1 MKTFAVSTVGFGAGQ
16 RCAGKRWRRS
26 IVGLILGLMPL
37 GPAFAYDWVEGTG
50 YRSAPLMVVGSG
62 HAGFEAMA
70 GVVTGVGFTNHL
82 AENRYLT
89 NQIYL
94 NGSGVAVGDVDGDG
108 LCDLYFCGLDGAN
121 ALYKNLG
128 GFRFEEIA
136 AGAGVACD
144 GIASTGAVLV
154 DIDGDGDLD
163 LWVSSINGGTH
174 GFLNDGRGH
183 FAELHP
189 GVPLNSGK
197 AGMSM
202 ALADMDGDGDLD
214 LYVSNYRIVTVR
226 DQPNTRY
233 RIRRE
238 NDRYAVV
245 LVNGRPVT
253 EPDLVGRFSVEPG
266 RVIEN
271 GEADVLYRNE
281 GAGRFVPIAFTDGT
295 FLDEQGQPLSEPL
308 YEWGLSV
315 MFRDINQ
322 DGAPDLYVC
331 NDFSSPDRI
340 WMNTGDGRFRA
351 LAPLAIRS
359 TSLFSMG
366 IDVADLNRDGRDDLF
381 VADML
386 SRSHSKRQLQVGDVP
401 PTSLA
406 IGEIA
411 NRPQYSRNTLQVN
424 RGDGTYA
431 ELGRLAGLEASE
443 WSWTPVF
450 LDVDLDGFEDL
461 LITTGHELEMMDA
474 DVRKRADALKASK
487 PMSPAE
493 QIGLKKMFSR
503 LDSPN
508 VAFRNRGDLSF
519 EEVGAEWGFATPG
532 VSHGMALGDLDN
544 DGDLDLVMNN
554 LNGEAGVYRNRVA
567 APRVAVRLHGEGAN
581 RDGIGA
587 RITVKGG
594 PVEQSQEMISGGR
607 YLSGDQ
613 AMRVFAAGSVDARL
627 TIEVLWRSGRLSVV
641 GNAQANRIYEI
652 RERDTASATAP
663 AQVEP
668 VVPFFEDVSG
678 LIGHG
683 HVEDVFDDF
692 AAQPLLPRRLSQL
705 GPGVAWHDLDGDG
718 WEDLIVGTGRGGTL
732 GVYRNNGDGGFVS
745 IVGAP
750 VNQPVTRDQ
759 TGLLAIGR
767 SILTGSS
774 NYEDGMAVGGA
785 VRAYELDAGRVSD
798 WVPGQE
804 AATGP
809 LASGDVDGDGDLDL
823 FVGGRAVPG
832 KYGRSARSLLM
843 MNEGGKFGPG
853 QVWDEMGMVSGA
865 VLSDLDSDG
874 FPELIVACEWGG
886 IRVFQ
891 NARGQFR
898 EVTREVGLSG
908 YLGLWNGVTTGDLDG
923 DGRLDIIA
931 TNWGLNG
938 RHRAGRSAPLRLAAG
953 DLDGNGVW
961 EVVES
966 FTEPGSD
973 RQLPVRGFKAISGA
987 VPYVGE
993 RVGSFKEYGQRTL
1006 VEIFGEAIG
1015 RVATL
1020 EVNTLET
1027 CLFMN
1032 RGGRFEPGTLPREVQ
1047 WAPCFGVSVG
1057 DYDGDGNE
1065 DLFMSQN
1072 FFSVNSEE
1080 ARSDAGR
1087 GIWLRGDGT
1096 GGLEVVDARES
1107 GVGVYGEQRGCALG
1121 DYDGDGR
1128 LDLVVSQNGAAT
1140 RLFHNTQAKPGV
1152 RVRLKGGAGNPR
1164 GVGGQIRVTHPGGEG
1179 AVREVK
1185 AGSGYWS
1192 QESAVQVMA
1201 IGEGAR
1207 LHVRWPG
1214 GLETESRFPK
1224 GAREIELNVNGDAR
1238 VLH

>member
-1 MKTFAVSTVGFGAGQ
+1 
-16 RCAGKRWRRS
+16 
-26 IVGLILGLMPL
+26 
-37 GPAFAYDWVEGTG
+37 
-50 YRSAPLMVVGSG
+50 
-62 HAGFEAMA
+62 
-70 GVVTGVGFTNHL
+70 
-82 AENRYLT
+82 
-89 NQIYL
+89 
-94 NGSGVAVGDVDGDG
+94 
-108 LCDLYFCGLDGAN
+108 
-121 ALYKNLG
+121 
-128 GFRFEEIA
+128 
-136 AGAGVACD
+136 
-144 GIASTGAVLV
+144 
-154 DIDGDGDLD
+154 
-163 LWVSSINGGTH
+163 
-174 GFLNDGRGH
+174 
-183 FAELHP
+183 
-189 GVPLNSGK
+189 
-197 AGMSM
+197 
-202 ALADMDGDGDLD
+202 
-214 LYVSNYRIVTVR
+214 
-226 DQPNTRY
+226 
-233 RIRRE
+233 
-238 NDRYAVV
+238 
-245 LVNGRPVT
+245 
-253 EPDLVGRFSVEPG
+253 
-266 RVIEN
+266 
-271 GEADVLYRNE
+271 
-281 GAGRFVPIAFTDGT
+281 
-295 FLDEQGQPLSEPL
+295 
-308 YEWGLSV
+308 
-315 MFRDINQ
+315 
-322 DGAPDLYVC
+322 
-331 NDFSSPDRI
+331 
-340 WMNTGDGRFRA
+340 
-351 LAPLAIRS
+351 
-359 TSLFSMG
+359 
-366 IDVADLNRDGRDDLF
+366 
-381 VADML
+381 
-386 SRSHSKRQLQVGDVP
+386 
-401 PTSLA
+401 
-406 IGEIA
+406 
-411 NRPQYSRNTLQVN
+411 
-424 RGDGTYA
+424 
-431 ELGRLAGLEASE
+431 
-443 WSWTPVF
+443 
-450 LDVDLDGFEDL
+450 
-461 LITTGHELEMMDA
+461 
-474 DVRKRADALKASK
+474 
-487 PMSPAE
+487 
-493 QIGLKKMFSR
+493 
-503 LDSPN
+503 
-508 VAFRNRGDLSF
+508 
-519 EEVGAEWGFATPG
+519 
-532 VSHGMALGDLDN
+532 
-544 DGDLDLVMNN
+544 
-554 LNGEAGVYRNRVA
+554 
-567 APRVAVRLHGEGAN
+567 
-581 RDGIGA
+581 
-587 RITVKGG
+587 
-594 PVEQSQEMISGGR
+594 
-607 YLSGDQ
+607 
-613 AMRVFAAGSVDARL
+613 
-627 TIEVLWRSGRLSVV
+627 
-641 GNAQANRIYEI
+641 
-652 RERDTASATAP
+652 
-663 AQVEP
+663 
-668 VVPFFEDVSG
+668 
-678 LIGHG
+678 
-683 HVEDVFDDF
+683 
-692 AAQPLLPRRLSQL
+692 
-705 GPGVAWHDLDGDG
+705 
-718 WEDLIVGTGRGGTL
+718 
-732 GVYRNNGDGGFVS
+732 
-745 IVGAP
+745 
-750 VNQPVTRDQ
+750 
-759 TGLLAIGR
+759 
-767 SILTGSS
+767 
-774 NYEDGMAVGGA
+774 
-785 VRAYELDAGRVSD
+785 
-798 WVPGQE
+798 
-804 AATGP
+804 
-809 LASGDVDGDGDLDL
+809 
-823 FVGGRAVPG
+823 
-832 KYGRSARSLLM
+832 
-843 MNEGGKFGPG
+843 
-853 QVWDEMGMVSGA
+853 MVSGA

-966 FTEPGSD
+966 FTEAGSD

-1214 GLETESRFPK
+1214 GLETQSRVPM